1 MSWQLF
7 VGLSV
12 LLYSVNAL
20 LHRVLMKEE
29 DSDPYAQTIAFY
41 GVVGLFA
48 LIFAVL
54 RGGFHYQISVDLLLY
69 FILITIFAALTS
81 VLGFRA
87 IQLIEASES
96 SILISSSRLWVVLGA
111 FIFLQEAFS
120 MQKLIGTVVILVG
133 ITIAQW
139 KKQKF
144 VLNEG
149 VIFALLAAFS
159 FAITELVSFFILRKF
174 DATSFAVY
182 TNWLPVIALLL
193 IRPRSFKKLAF
204 YLKRKN
210 AINISLVSISDISAT
225 LFLFYAYQ
233 VGRNA
238 SQIVPIMATQTIV
251 TVFLAVIILKEKN
264 YMLQKIAGGIFAVIG
279 TILLL

>member
-1 MSWQLF
+1 
-7 VGLSV
+7 
-12 LLYSVNAL
+12 
-20 LHRVLMKEE
+20 MKEE

-41 GVVGLFA
+41 AVVGLFA
-48 LIFAVL
+48 LIIAVI
-54 RGGFHYQISVDLLLY
+54 RGGFQYQISADLLPY